1 MARPAERRARGADAE
16 VDAGGR
22 HLQRRQGAWARG
34 DSVGLN
40 PKNLAL
46 TVAAATA
53 IAQTSISTSQEAGA
67 LAIFI
72 LIGSLTI
79 LAPLVIYFA
88 MGTKATKILDGL
100 RLHGGTQQR
109 DHDRALLVLG
119 AKLIGDAIS
128 GFSS

>member
-1 MARPAERRARGADAE
+1 MGGAI
-16 VDAGGR
+16 
-22 HLQRRQGAWARG
+22 L
-34 DSVGLN
+34 SGLN

-53 IAQTSISTSQEAGA
+53 IAQTSISTQEAGA

-100 RLHGGTQQR
+100 KGFMAVHNS
-109 DHDRALLVLG
+109 
-119 AKLIGDAIS
+119 AIMTVF
-128 GFSS
+128 FSCSARS